1 MLHKRQLNNKTGCR
15 LYIFLKQQQRGE
27 IHLAVAMY
35 KTAQDPILTPLCS
48 MGQTSEKTSKDYS
61 KVNRTII
68 KFVNLGILKVT
79 DNSKKKRTYVYEE
92 YVGILKE

>member
-1 MLHKRQLNNKTGCR
+1 M
-15 LYIFLKQQQRGE
+15 E
-27 IHLAVAMY
+27 IN
-35 KTAQDPILTPLCS
+35 PIIDAKK
-48 MGQTSEKTSKDYS
+48 TSEKTGIDYS

-92 YVGILKE
+92 YVNILKE

>member
-1 MLHKRQLNNKTGCR
+1 M
-15 LYIFLKQQQRGE
+15 E
-27 IHLAVAMY
+27 IN
-35 KTAQDPILTPLCS
+35 PIIDAKK
-48 MGQTSEKTSKDYS
+48 TSEKTGIDYS

-92 YVGILKE
+92 YINILKE